1 MAEIFYVDQN
11 KPQNLK
17 SLLDGKFS
25 RKSCLKVCVKIQNRK
40 KKTMVKNVII
50 QFWPIFAL
58 IMNFLKR
65 VNIHF

>member
-40 KKTMVKNVII
+40 KNDGQKRHYSILAHFCSNRE
-50 QFWPIFAL
+50 
-58 IMNFLKR
+58 FLKR